1 MFVFPYFFSSLSL
14 LMLSEA
20 IGLTSGQYQDL
31 HLELVKKQS
40 DKTHWPSGWRPI
52 ETMFMNLRLQA
63 GKGEYLY
70 NIPFGTGQRTS
81 VAVKDGE

>member
-1 MFVFPYFFSSLSL
+1 MFVSQLSFPLQWIL
-14 LMLSEA
+14 EHE
-20 IGLTSGQYQDL
+20 LTQNQDL

-52 ETMFMNLRLQA
+52 ETMFMNLRLNA

-70 NIPFGTGQRTS
+70 IIPVGTGQRTS
-81 VAVKDGE
+81 VAIKDGE